1 MKPRGVVC
9 QQAASKT
16 LYCVIGTAKELC
28 GFEEHTYLTRKTE
41 NTQALFVNF
50 GHQCRKTLVIS
61 ASANGIRRRPDW
73 AAGTLRFKHYLLH
86 KRAGLC

>member
-28 GFEEHTYLTRKTE
+28 GFEEHLYLTRKTE
-41 NTQALFVNF
+41 NTQALFV
-50 GHQCRKTLVIS
+50 KL
-61 ASANGIRRRPDW
+61 W
-73 AAGTLRFKHYLLH
+73 
-86 KRAGLC
+86 